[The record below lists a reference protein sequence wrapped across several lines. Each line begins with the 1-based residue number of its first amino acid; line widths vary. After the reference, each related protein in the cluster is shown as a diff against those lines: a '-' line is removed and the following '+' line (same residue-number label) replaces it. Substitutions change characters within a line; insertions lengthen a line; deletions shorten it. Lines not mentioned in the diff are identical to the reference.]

1 MKTVY
6 FDWGGGKLTTLL
18 DDSDNIVYFPTCDA
32 LLDSLREPHRIISE
46 ATFESFNVQN
56 RERVIQRATDAGHL
70 WFTTPNRLTARTRRA
85 MGHEDKTDEID
96 VTVIRHLALTNPACL
111 KRPNVRD
118 ATDLLVTALR
128 EANRELM
135 VLRRSNRMVENR
147 SRLGFK
153 MVSAKDD
160 YAREVASH
168 LPLYAAQPEKRRL
181 ALGNGKEYA
190 PVIVAAAAMAV
201 KRSSNRREFE
211 HFAGLFA
218 HGYPSQIRSDF
229 HHWRFRFA
237 ARHGVTVSEFRREC
251 RWLYHQLAAVKS
263 QL

>member
-1 MKTVY
+1 MRTIY

-18 DDSDNIVYFPTCDA
+18 DDTDSIVYYPTCDA
-32 LLDSLREPHRIISE
+32 LLDSLHEPHRIVSE
-46 ATFESFNVQN
+46 ATFESFNVAN
-56 RERVIQRATDAGHL
+56 RRRVIQRAADAGHE
-70 WFTTPNRLTARTRRA
+70 WFTTPNRLTGRTRRA

-118 ATDLLVTALR
+118 ASDMLVQGLR
-128 EANRELM
+128 EANSELM
-135 VLRRSNRMVENR
+135 VLRRTNRMVPNR

-160 YAREVASH
+160 YARGVASL
-168 LPLYAAQPEKRRL
+168 LPAYAAQPEVRRL

-190 PVIVAAAAMAV
+190 PVLVAAAAMAA
-201 KRSSNRREFE
+201 KRSGTRREFE
-211 HFAGLFA
+211 HYAGLFA

-237 ARHGVTVSEFRREC
+237 ARNGVSVSEFRREC
-251 RWLYHQLAAVKS
+251 RWLYHQLAAVRS